1 MKKGKENGG
10 LLVLVDVGN
19 TNTVFG
25 IYRGDEL
32 VESWMEWAVA
42 WHVRRYQYRYLYRV
56 GPQTYHIP
64 RST

>member
-1 MKKGKENGG
+1 MKKGKKNGGG

-32 VESWMEWAVA
+32 VESF
-42 WHVRRYQYRYLYRV
+42 RL
-56 GPQTYHIP
+56 
-64 RST
+64 S